1 MLDNRNKQYKNLILK
16 FCARC
21 YNIVF
26 LISIL
31 LTVIIQK
38 GGKIG

>member
-1 MLDNRNKQYKNLILK
+1 MLVNNKCLKNLILK
-16 FCARC
+16 LFIQC